1 MIAAHVSYR
10 NECDFCR
17 LSHSAAA
24 AAHLHGNYELVEQVK
39 VNGSI
44 PGTAKSHAGLRMKA
58 LLNIAGKVQKGGKQV
73 STADVERARQEGATD
88 KEIHDTVLI
97 AAAFCMFNRY
107 VDGLAT
113 WQPHD
118 PEVYREIGEH
128 TARLGYVGRDYKKPL
143 EAITAKQGSSVKKV
157 AGS

>member
-1 MIAAHVSYR
+1 M
-10 NECDFCR
+10 
-17 LSHSAAA
+17 
-24 AAHLHGNYELVEQVK
+24 
-39 VNGSI
+39 
-44 PGTAKSHAGLRMKA
+44 T
-58 LLNIAGKVQKGGKQV
+58 
-73 STADVERARQEGATD
+73 TADVERARRQGATD

-118 PEVYREIGEH
+118 PDVYREIGQH

-143 EAITAKQGSSVKKV
+143 ESIAAKQGSPIGKV
-157 AGS
+157 TGS